1 MLPDGYTVMYKSPQS
16 YEGSVTMTLASTSTV
31 GEYSGSSPTSLMDDE
46 SPDPSEGTPGHSSRV
61 LPGLCSMSA
70 MTADPNSME
79 NAAGTINTIKVA
91 LLTICFTARGAHI
104 SIWQGGSGEGPRLTN
119 ELNRSRAKYSRMRL
133 RKFRVRAY
141 RCIHDSGEITV
152 GDLAAFVGRNESGK
166 TTILQA
172 LTLLNR
178 DEVVSELDLCDEMT
192 EELKEEMRLAEG
204 EFELGAHETE
214 LLKEKFPGLPE
225 ITKIRLYRTNRD
237 PKVQYEFED
246 IAPGEERDAG
256 LNSWENFAVG
266 ILRFL
271 DTIPNHLR
279 IQVDTGFF
287 EGPAPKNQEAF
298 DKKMAEFSNQFH
310 VIAIQEPR
318 VIEEWEKIYANPEN
332 QFSNLLTGESE
343 KLALQNFVS
352 AELHPR
358 FVYFSDYKKIY
369 GNINL
374 NEYLREEKGERPSSI
389 EYIEEFD
396 KAETVRNLFY
406 LAELD
411 MNGLDAV
418 KESPSKCIK
427 LLNSASNRLTS
438 KLNPAWKGDPIHV
451 DLRYNPG
458 NIMSVVISD
467 VHRDGTITNT
477 GLLNRRAEGFKWT
490 FSFIVNFA
498 AETQRAELKEAILL
512 LDEPARNLHPTQQM
526 GISDLLSDLAGS
538 NQVLYA
544 THSPFMIFDYTPGNL
559 LVVELD
565 KRKHLSRIFY
575 DYWNADD
582 KTLTPILYGL
592 SRGQVES
599 IVDREIGTNSRP
611 IIIVETMSD
620 SMYLNAFDR
629 FLQDP
634 NISMNPLNVVAAH
647 SKNSVLPLAIFYRNH
662 GYKTFVLLDNS
673 EESKQISAQ
682 LVSNEFSPV
691 QTIFF
696 EREGKK
702 LESIE
707 DYIMLEDY
715 MHAVNQTYEIK
726 LRNEG
731 YSNLTP
737 KDVMEKPNP
746 GTINKLRGIWAD
758 HSDDDWG
765 RFERE
770 EITRYICEKI
780 TLEQTEFL
788 SDKTKDQFRSL
799 YRLIAERIRQY
810 QNVVTKPDLGK
821 FQRPRIRDL

>member
-1 MLPDGYTVMYKSPQS
+1 
-16 YEGSVTMTLASTSTV
+16 
-31 GEYSGSSPTSLMDDE
+31 
-46 SPDPSEGTPGHSSRV
+46 
-61 LPGLCSMSA
+61 
-70 MTADPNSME
+70 
-79 NAAGTINTIKVA
+79 
-91 LLTICFTARGAHI
+91 
-104 SIWQGGSGEGPRLTN
+104 
-119 ELNRSRAKYSRMRL
+119 MRL

-172 LTLLNR
+172 LTILNK
-178 DEVVSELDLCDEMT
+178 DENVSELDLCDEMF
-192 EELKEEMRLAEG
+192 EELKEEIRLAEG
-204 EFELGAHETE
+204 DFELNQNETKIV
-214 LLKEKFPGLPE
+214 KEKFPNLPE
-225 ITKIRLYRTNRD
+225 IKKIILFRTN
-237 PKVQYEFED
+237 KKQEVQYEFENIKISEKSD
-246 IAPGEERDAG
+246 GG
-256 LNSWENFAVG
+256 LNSWENFSKRM
-266 ILRFL
+266 LDFL

-279 IQVDTGFF
+279 IQVNTKFF
-287 EGPAPKNQEAF
+287 DDPPPKNQAVF
-298 DKKMAEFSNQFH
+298 DSGLAEFNNQFH
-310 VIAIQEPR
+310 VIAIQDPK
-318 VIEEWEKIYANPEN
+318 VIEEWEKIYSSQEN
-332 QFSNLLTGESE
+332 QFSNLLSGGSE
-343 KLALQNFVS
+343 KIALENFIS
-352 AELHPR
+352 TQMHPR

-374 NEYLREEKGERPSSI
+374 NEYLREEKGERGESI

-411 MNGLDAV
+411 INELEAV
-418 KESPSKCIK
+418 KDSPSRSIK
-427 LLNSASNRLTS
+427 LLNAASNRLTK

-467 VHRDGTITNT
+467 VHKDGTVTNT

-498 AETQRAELKEAILL
+498 AETQRAELREAILL

-526 GISDLLSDLAGS
+526 GISDLLKNLAGS

-582 KTLTPILYGL
+582 NTLTPILYGL
-592 SRGQVES
+592 SRGIVES
-599 IVDREIGTNSRP
+599 IVDREIGRNSRP
-611 IIIVETMSD
+611 VIIVETMSD
-620 SMYLNAFDR
+620 SMYLNSFDK

-634 NISMNPLNVVAAH
+634 NISMNPLNIVAAYN
-647 SKNSVLPLAIFYRNH
+647 KNAVLPLAIFYRNH
-662 GYKTFVLLDNS
+662 GYNTFVLLDNT
-673 EESKQISAQ
+673 EESKQISSQ
-682 LVSNEFSPV
+682 LASNEFSPI

-696 EREGKK
+696 EKDGKT

-707 DYIMLEDY
+707 DYVFLEDY
-715 MHAVNQTYEIK
+715 LHAVNQTYEIK
-726 LRNEG
+726 LRHEG
-731 YSNLTP
+731 YLNLTSE
-737 KDVMEKPNP
+737 DVISKKKKGVLEN
-746 GTINKLRGIWAD
+746 LRVIWEE
-758 HSDDDWG
+758 HKDDDWNE
-765 RFERE
+765 FDNE

-780 TLEQTEFL
+780 TLGETEFL

-799 YRLIAERIRQY
+799 YRLIAEKIRQY
-810 QNVVTKPDLGK
+810 QNAAIKIDVDK
-821 FQRPRIRDL
+821 FERQKK

>member
-1 MLPDGYTVMYKSPQS
+1 
-16 YEGSVTMTLASTSTV
+16 
-31 GEYSGSSPTSLMDDE
+31 
-46 SPDPSEGTPGHSSRV
+46 
-61 LPGLCSMSA
+61 
-70 MTADPNSME
+70 
-79 NAAGTINTIKVA
+79 
-91 LLTICFTARGAHI
+91 
-104 SIWQGGSGEGPRLTN
+104 
-119 ELNRSRAKYSRMRL
+119 
-133 RKFRVRAY
+133 
-141 RCIHDSGEITV
+141 
-152 GDLAAFVGRNESGK
+152 
-166 TTILQA
+166 
-172 LTLLNR
+172 LLNK
-178 DEVVSELDLCDEMT
+178 DEQISQLDLCDEMD
-192 EELKEEMRLAEG
+192 EELKNEIRLAEG
-204 EFELGAHETE
+204 DFELNQHESNII
-214 LLKEKFPGLPE
+214 KEKFPGLPN
-225 ITKIRLYRTNRD
+225 IKRMKIFRTNKN
-237 PKVQYEFED
+237 PQVQYEFED
-246 IAPGEERDAG
+246 IKINEDKNEGV
-256 LNSWENFAVG
+256 NYWENFSKQ
-266 ILRFL
+266 IFEFL

-279 IQVDTGFF
+279 ININTKFF
-287 EGPAPKNQEAF
+287 EEEVPKNQEIF
-298 DKKMAEFSNQFH
+298 DDGMAEINNQMQI
-310 VIAIQEPR
+310 IANQEHK
-318 VIEEWEKIYANPEN
+318 VIEEWGKIYTNPQN
-332 QFSNLLTGESE
+332 QFLNLLSGKNE
-343 KLALQNFVS
+343 KKVLENFIAL
-352 AELHPR
+352 ELHPR

-374 NEYLREEKGERPSSI
+374 NEYLREEKGERVESI
-389 EYIEEFD
+389 EFIEEFD

-411 MNGLDAV
+411 IKELDRV
-418 KESPSKCIK
+418 KDSPSNCIK

-467 VHRDGTITNT
+467 VHKDGTITNT

-526 GISDLLSDLAGS
+526 GISDLLKNLAGS

-620 SMYLNAFDR
+620 SMYLNAFDK

-634 NISMNPLNVVAAH
+634 NISMNPLNVIAAYN
-647 SKNSVLPLAIFYRNH
+647 KNSVLPLAIFYRNH
-662 GYKTFVLLDNS
+662 GYRTFVLLDNT
-673 EESKQISAQ
+673 EESKQISSQ
-682 LVSNEFSPV
+682 LTSNEFSPI

-707 DYIMLEDY
+707 DYIVIEDY
-715 MHAVNQTYEIK
+715 LHAVNQTYEIK
-726 LRNEG
+726 LRQEG
-731 YSNLTP
+731 YTNL
-737 KDVMEKPNP
+737 KPQDISSEYSK
-746 GTINKLRGIWAD
+746 GILDKLRKKWEEHIE
-758 HSDDDWG
+758 DDWEQ
-765 RFERE
+765 FNNE

-780 TLEQTEFL
+780 ALEETNFL

-810 QNVVTKPDLGK
+810 QNMNIKQDLNK
-821 FQRPRIRDL
+821 FQKSKD

>member
-1 MLPDGYTVMYKSPQS
+1 
-16 YEGSVTMTLASTSTV
+16 
-31 GEYSGSSPTSLMDDE
+31 
-46 SPDPSEGTPGHSSRV
+46 
-61 LPGLCSMSA
+61 
-70 MTADPNSME
+70 
-79 NAAGTINTIKVA
+79 
-91 LLTICFTARGAHI
+91 
-104 SIWQGGSGEGPRLTN
+104 
-119 ELNRSRAKYSRMRL
+119 MRL

-178 DEVVSELDLCDEMT
+178 DEEVSELDLCDEMS
-192 EELKEEMRLAEG
+192 EDLKDEMRLAEG
-204 EFELGAHETE
+204 EFELNQHEIS
-214 LLKEKFPGLPE
+214 LIKEKFPELPD
-225 ITKIRLYRTNRD
+225 IKKIKLIRTNRN
-237 PKVQYEFED
+237 PKIQYEFED
-246 IAPGEERDAG
+246 IKLGEDESKG
-256 LNSWENFAVG
+256 INSWENFSKQ
-266 ILRFL
+266 ILGFL

-279 IQVDTGFF
+279 IQIDTKFF
-287 EGPAPKNQEAF
+287 EGKVPKNQETF
-298 DKKMAEFSNQFH
+298 DSGMAEFSNQFH
-310 VIAIQEPR
+310 VIAIQEPK
-318 VIEEWEKIYANPEN
+318 VIEEWEKIYESPEN
-332 QFSNLLTGESE
+332 RFSNLLSGESE
-343 KLALQNFVS
+343 STALQNFIAS
-352 AELHPR
+352 HLHPR

-374 NEYLREEKGERPSSI
+374 NEYLREEKGERINSI
-389 EYIEEFD
+389 EFVEEFD

-411 MNGLDAV
+411 IKELDEV

-427 LLNSASNRLTS
+427 ILNAASNRLTS
-438 KLNPAWKGDPIHV
+438 RLNPAWKGDPIHV

-467 VHRDGTITNT
+467 VHKDGTITNT

-526 GISDLLSDLAGS
+526 GISDLLKNLAGS

-565 KRKHLSRIFY
+565 RRKHLSRIFY

-599 IVDREIGTNSRP
+599 IVDREIGRNSRP

-620 SMYLNAFDR
+620 AMYLNAFDK

-634 NISMNPLNVVAAH
+634 NISMNPLNVIAAYN
-647 SKNSVLPLAIFYRNH
+647 KNSVLPLAIFYRNH

-673 EESKQISAQ
+673 QESKQISAQ
-682 LVSNEFSPV
+682 LVSNEFSSV

-707 DYIMLEDY
+707 DYIALEDY
-715 MHAVNQTYEIK
+715 LYPVNQTYEIK
-726 LRNEG
+726 LRHEG
-731 YSNLTP
+731 FSNLTP
-737 KDVMEKPNP
+737 QDITSKEGGGILEKL
-746 GTINKLRGIWAD
+746 KKIWQE
-758 HSDDDWG
+758 HRDDDWG
-765 RFERE
+765 EFDNE
-770 EITRYICEKI
+770 EVTRYICEKI
-780 TLEQTEFL
+780 TLEETDFL
-788 SDKTKDQFRSL
+788 TDKTKDQFRSL

-810 QNVVTKPDLGK
+810 QNVATKSDLDR
-821 FQRPRIRDL
+821 FQKAKH

>member
-1 MLPDGYTVMYKSPQS
+1 
-16 YEGSVTMTLASTSTV
+16 
-31 GEYSGSSPTSLMDDE
+31 
-46 SPDPSEGTPGHSSRV
+46 
-61 LPGLCSMSA
+61 
-70 MTADPNSME
+70 
-79 NAAGTINTIKVA
+79 
-91 LLTICFTARGAHI
+91 
-104 SIWQGGSGEGPRLTN
+104 
-119 ELNRSRAKYSRMRL
+119 MRL
-133 RKFRVRAY
+133 RKFRVRAF

-152 GDLAAFVGRNESGK
+152 GDLAAFIGRNESGK

-178 DEVVSELDLCDEMT
+178 DERISELDLCDEMN
-192 EELKEEMRLAEG
+192 EELKNEINLAEG
-204 EFELGAHETE
+204 DFDLSQHERNII
-214 LLKEKFPGLPE
+214 KEKFPSLPE
-225 ITKIRLYRTNRD
+225 IKKIKLFRTNQKE
-237 PKVQYEFED
+237 KVQYEFED
-246 IAPGEERDAG
+246 IQFGETDNGE
-256 LNSWENFAVG
+256 LNSWENFSKQIIG
-266 ILRFL
+266 FL

-279 IQVDTGFF
+279 IQVDTTFF
-287 EGPAPKNQEAF
+287 EEGVPENQESF
-298 DKKMAEFSNQFH
+298 DNGMAEFSNQFH
-310 VIAIQEPR
+310 VIAVQESK
-318 VIEEWEKIYANPEN
+318 VIEEWEKIYEKPEN
-332 QFSNLLTGESE
+332 QFSNLLSGESQRT
-343 KLALQNFVS
+343 ALQNFIAS
-352 AELHPR
+352 ELHPR

-374 NEYLREEKGERPSSI
+374 NEYLKEENREKAESI
-389 EYIEEFD
+389 EFIEEFD

-406 LAELD
+406 LAEL
-411 MNGLDAV
+411 NLKELDEV
-418 KESPSKCIK
+418 KTSPSRCIK
-427 LLNSASNRLTS
+427 LLNAASNRLTA

-467 VHRDGTITNT
+467 VHKDGTVTNT

-526 GISDLLSDLAGS
+526 GISDLLKNLAGS

-544 THSPFMIFDYTPGNL
+544 THSPFMIFDYTPGSL

-620 SMYLNAFDR
+620 SMYLNAFDK

-634 NISMNPLNVVAAH
+634 NISMNPLNVIAAYN
-647 SKNSVLPLAIFYRNH
+647 KNSVLPLAIFYRNH
-662 GYKTFVLLDNS
+662 GYRTFVLLDNT

-682 LVSNEFSPV
+682 LTSNEFSSV
-691 QTIFF
+691 QIIFF

-707 DYIMLEDY
+707 DYIVLQDY
-715 MHAVNQTYEIK
+715 LHPVNQTYEIK
-726 LRNEG
+726 LRQEG
-731 YSNLTP
+731 FSNITP
-737 KDVMEKPNP
+737 KDIESQDGN
-746 GTINKLRGIWAD
+746 GNLEKLRRIWQE
-758 HSDDDWG
+758 HRNDDWG
-765 RFERE
+765 EFNNE

-780 TLEQTEFL
+780 SLGETSFL

-810 QNVVTKPDLGK
+810 QNVMTRTDLDK
-821 FQRPRIRDL
+821 FQKNKA

>member
-1 MLPDGYTVMYKSPQS
+1 
-16 YEGSVTMTLASTSTV
+16 
-31 GEYSGSSPTSLMDDE
+31 
-46 SPDPSEGTPGHSSRV
+46 
-61 LPGLCSMSA
+61 
-70 MTADPNSME
+70 
-79 NAAGTINTIKVA
+79 
-91 LLTICFTARGAHI
+91 
-104 SIWQGGSGEGPRLTN
+104 
-119 ELNRSRAKYSRMRL
+119 MRL

-178 DEVVSELDLCDEMT
+178 DEKVSELDLCDEMN

-204 EFELGAHETE
+204 DFDLNEHEIS
-214 LLKEKFPGLPE
+214 LIKEKFPKLPE
-225 ITKIRLYRTNRD
+225 ITKIKLVRTNRD
-237 PKVQYEFED
+237 SKVQYEFENIKISED
-246 IAPGEERDAG
+246 DNEEIS
-256 LNSWENFAVG
+256 SWENFSKQV
-266 ILRFL
+266 LEFL
-271 DTIPNHLR
+271 DTIPNHLK
-279 IQVDTGFF
+279 IQIDTKIF
-287 EGPAPKNQEAF
+287 EEKVPRNKETF
-298 DKKMAEFSNQFH
+298 DSVMAEFSNQFH
-310 VIAIQEPR
+310 LIAIQEPK
-318 VIEEWEKIYANPEN
+318 VIEEWEKIYRSPEN
-332 QFSNLLTGESE
+332 QFSNLLSGESE
-343 KLALQNFVS
+343 KTALQNFIS
-352 AELHPR
+352 TQLHPR

-374 NEYLREEKGERPSSI
+374 NEYLREEKGERKDSI
-389 EYIEEFD
+389 EFVEEFD

-411 MNGLDAV
+411 IKELDEV

-427 LLNSASNRLTS
+427 LLNAASNRLS
-438 KLNPAWKGDPIHV
+438 KKLNPAWKGDPIHV

-526 GISDLLSDLAGS
+526 GISDLLKNLAGS

-592 SRGQVES
+592 CRGQVES

-620 SMYLNAFDR
+620 AMYLNAFDK

-634 NISMNPLNVVAAH
+634 NISMNPLNVIAAYN
-647 SKNSVLPLAIFYRNH
+647 KNSVLPLAIFYRNH
-662 GYKTFVLLDNS
+662 GYRTFVLLDNS
-673 EESKQISAQ
+673 EESKQISSQ
-682 LVSNEFSPV
+682 LVSNEFSSI

-702 LESIE
+702 IESIE
-707 DYIMLEDY
+707 DYIALEDY
-715 MHAVNQTYEIK
+715 LYPVNQTYEIK
-726 LRNEG
+726 LRQEG
-731 YSNLTP
+731 FSNLSP
-737 KDVMEKPNP
+737 KDVMSKEGKGNLE
-746 GTINKLRGIWAD
+746 KLRKIWQE
-758 HSDDDWG
+758 HRDDDWEE
-765 RFERE
+765 FDNE

-780 TLEQTEFL
+780 TLEETSFL

-810 QNVVTKPDLGK
+810 QNVATKPELNK
-821 FQRPRIRDL
+821 FQKTKD

>member
-1 MLPDGYTVMYKSPQS
+1 
-16 YEGSVTMTLASTSTV
+16 
-31 GEYSGSSPTSLMDDE
+31 
-46 SPDPSEGTPGHSSRV
+46 
-61 LPGLCSMSA
+61 
-70 MTADPNSME
+70 
-79 NAAGTINTIKVA
+79 
-91 LLTICFTARGAHI
+91 
-104 SIWQGGSGEGPRLTN
+104 
-119 ELNRSRAKYSRMRL
+119 MRL

-178 DEVVSELDLCDEMT
+178 NELVSELDLCDEMS
-192 EELKEEMRLAEG
+192 EELKDEIRLVEG
-204 EFELGAHETE
+204 EFDLNQHEIG
-214 LLKEKFPGLPE
+214 LLNEKFSSLPE
-225 ITKIRLYRTNRD
+225 IKKIKLFKTNRN
-237 PKVQYEFED
+237 PQVQYEFESVELSENED
-246 IAPGEERDAG
+246 NGI
-256 LNSWENFAVG
+256 NSWENFSNQIIA
-266 ILRFL
+266 FL

-279 IQVDTGFF
+279 IQIDTSFF
-287 EGPAPKNQEAF
+287 EGLVPKNQETF
-298 DKKMAEFSNQFH
+298 DRGMAEFSNQFH
-310 VIAIQEPR
+310 VIAIQEPK
-318 VIEEWEKIYANPEN
+318 VIEEWEKIYENPEN
-332 QFSNLLTGESE
+332 KFSNLLSGESQ
-343 KLALQNFVS
+343 KIALQNFIAS
-352 AELHPR
+352 DLHPR

-374 NEYLREEKGERPSSI
+374 NEYLKEEKGERTDSI

-411 MNGLDAV
+411 MKELDSV

-427 LLNSASNRLTS
+427 LLNAASNRLTS

-467 VHRDGTITNT
+467 VHKDGTITNT

-526 GISDLLSDLAGS
+526 GISDLLKNLAGS

-611 IIIVETMSD
+611 IIIVETRSD
-620 SMYLNAFDR
+620 AMYLNAFDK

-634 NISMNPLNVVAAH
+634 NISMNPLNVISAH
-647 SKNSVLPLAIFYRNH
+647 SKNSVMPLAIFYRNH

-682 LVSNEFSPV
+682 LVSNEFSSI

-702 LESIE
+702 IESIE
-707 DYIMLEDY
+707 DYIVIEDY
-715 MHAVNQTYEIK
+715 LHAVNQTYEIK

-731 YSNLTP
+731 YSNL
-737 KDVMEKPNP
+737 NP
-746 GTINKLRGIWAD
+746 QDIISKESNGMLNKLEKIWQE
-758 HSDDDWG
+758 HREDDWG
-765 RFERE
+765 EFDNE

-780 TLEQTEFL
+780 TLEETSFL

-810 QNVVTKPDLGK
+810 QNIVTKPNLDKLK
-821 FQRPRIRDL
+821 KPKYSA

>member
-1 MLPDGYTVMYKSPQS
+1 
-16 YEGSVTMTLASTSTV
+16 
-31 GEYSGSSPTSLMDDE
+31 
-46 SPDPSEGTPGHSSRV
+46 
-61 LPGLCSMSA
+61 
-70 MTADPNSME
+70 
-79 NAAGTINTIKVA
+79 
-91 LLTICFTARGAHI
+91 
-104 SIWQGGSGEGPRLTN
+104 
-119 ELNRSRAKYSRMRL
+119 MRL

-178 DEVVSELDLCDEMT
+178 DEQVSELDLCDEMN
-192 EELKEEMRLAEG
+192 EELKEEMKLAEG
-204 EFELGAHETE
+204 VFDLNQHEIS
-214 LLKEKFPGLPE
+214 LIKEKFPGLPE
-225 ITKIRLYRTNRD
+225 IKKIKLFRTNQN
-237 PKVQYEFED
+237 PNVQYEFED
-246 IAPGEERDAG
+246 IKLSENESKG
-256 LNSWENFAVG
+256 LNSWENFSRHIFG
-266 ILRFL
+266 FL

-279 IQVDTGFF
+279 IQIDTKFF
-287 EGPAPKNQEAF
+287 ENEVPKNQETF
-298 DKKMAEFSNQFH
+298 DRGMAEFSNQFH
-310 VIAIQEPR
+310 VIAIQEPK
-318 VIEEWEKIYANPEN
+318 VIEEWEKIYESPEN
-332 QFSNLLTGESE
+332 QFSNLLSGESE
-343 KLALQNFVS
+343 KTALMNFI
-352 AELHPR
+352 AGELHPR

-374 NEYLREEKGERPSSI
+374 NEYLREEKGERKESI
-389 EYIEEFD
+389 EFIEEFD

-411 MNGLDAV
+411 IKELDEV

-427 LLNSASNRLTS
+427 LLNAASNRLTK

-467 VHRDGTITNT
+467 VHKDGTITNT

-526 GISDLLSDLAGS
+526 GISDLLKNLAGS

-599 IVDREIGTNSRP
+599 MVDREIGTNSRP

-620 SMYLNAFDR
+620 AMYLNAFDK

-634 NISMNPLNVVAAH
+634 NISMNPLNVIAAFN
-647 SKNSVLPLAIFYRNH
+647 KNSVLPLAIFYRNH
-662 GYKTFVLLDNS
+662 GYRTFVLLDNS

-682 LVSNEFSPV
+682 LVSNEFSAI

-707 DYIMLEDY
+707 DYIALEDY
-715 MHAVNQTYEIK
+715 LHPVNQTYEIK
-726 LRNEG
+726 LRQEG
-731 YSNLTP
+731 YSNLSS
-737 KDVMEKPNP
+737 KDVISKE
-746 GTINKLRGIWAD
+746 GDGILQKLRKIWQE
-758 HSDDDWG
+758 HRDDDWEE
-765 RFERE
+765 FDNE

-780 TLEQTEFL
+780 TLEEANFL

-810 QNVVTKPDLGK
+810 QNVATKPDLDK
-821 FQRPRIRDL
+821 FQKAKA